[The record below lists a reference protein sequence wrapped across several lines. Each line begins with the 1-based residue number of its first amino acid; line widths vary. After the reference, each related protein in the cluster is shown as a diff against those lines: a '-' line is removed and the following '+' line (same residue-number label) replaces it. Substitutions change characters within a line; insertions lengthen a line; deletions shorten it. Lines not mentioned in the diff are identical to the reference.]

1 MRGGTFEF
9 TQEHLF
15 AIYYTVSILNLNARN
30 NAILKAQQLCFIS
43 LHNAFML
50 NSNISSMS
58 AMSFILFLM
67 FVLIAKLCVDY
78 NQSAAGFPCD
88 QQQ

>member
-1 MRGGTFEF
+1 MF

-15 AIYYTVSILNLNARN
+15 AIYYTVSILKLNARN
-30 NAILKAQQLCFIS
+30 NAIIKPQQLCLIS

-67 FVLIAKLCVDY
+67 FVLIAKLCVDC
-78 NQSAAGFPCD
+78 N
-88 QQQ
+88 